1 MKDRKEQTYI
11 APSLEVMLIEVE
23 QNILGASTEDVGG
36 ENPEQPW

>member
-11 APSLEVMLIEVE
+11 APSLEVMTLEVE
-23 QNILGASTEDVGG
+23 QNILGASTEEIGG

>member
-11 APSLEVMLIEVE
+11 APSLEVMTLEIE